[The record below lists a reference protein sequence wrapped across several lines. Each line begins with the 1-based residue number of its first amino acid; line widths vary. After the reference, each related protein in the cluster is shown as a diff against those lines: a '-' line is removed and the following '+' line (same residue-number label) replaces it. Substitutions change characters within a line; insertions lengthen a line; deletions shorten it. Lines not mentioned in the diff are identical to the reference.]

1 MTELL
6 ARPPDGAVA
15 LRWLGQ
21 GGFIFRSP
29 GDVTWAVDP
38 YLTDYSAGRGRI
50 ERLNPP
56 PVAPSE
62 LRVAAVLSSHSHYD
76 HHDPETLT
84 AVAAQTS
91 ADFYAAAEGARI
103 LGELGVDAGRVQ
115 TVAVGDELTL
125 GDPARSDVRAAFVF
139 AEHTGDP
146 VGFVFTVG
154 RGGRTVRIYVTGD
167 TLFNERLFSPA
178 TQDIDVL
185 CVCIN
190 GRGGNMTYEE
200 AVELTRRLAPRV
212 VIPMHFAV
220 MPHNTIDP
228 QLFVDAAQAAGLA
241 AETRVLGVG
250 EATQYPTLL

>member
-21 GGFIFRSP
+21 GGFLFRSP

-38 YLTDYSAGRGRI
+38 YLTNYSSGPSRV

-62 LRVAAVLSSHSHYD
+62 LAVDAVLGSHCHSD
-76 HHDPETLT
+76 HLDPETLA
-84 AVAAQTS
+84 AVAAHTS
-91 ADFYAAAEGARI
+91 AEFYTAAEGARM
-103 LGELGVDAGRVQ
+103 LGELGVEARRVQ

-125 GDPARSDVRAAFVF
+125 GDPARSDVRAAIVF

-154 RGGRTVRIYVTGD
+154 RGGRAVRIYVTGD

-228 QLFVDAAQAAGLA
+228 QLFVDAAQAAGLS

-250 EATQYPTLL
+250 EAMQVPG

>member
-1 MTELL
+1 MTGLL

-38 YLTDYSAGRGRI
+38 YLTDYSASRGRI
-50 ERLNPP
+50 DRLNPP
-56 PVAPSE
+56 PVAPSA

-84 AVAAQTS
+84 AVAAHTS
-91 ADFYAAAEGARI
+91 ANFYTAAEGARI
-103 LGELGVDAGRVQ
+103 LGELGVDARRVH
-115 TVAVGDELTL
+115 TIAVGDELTL
-125 GDPARSDVRAAFVF
+125 GDRARSDVRTAVVF

-154 RGGRTVRIYVTGD
+154 RGRRTVRIYVTGD

-190 GRGGNMTYEE
+190 GQGGNMTYEE
-200 AVELTRRLAPRV
+200 AVELTRRLAARV

-228 QLFVDAAQAAGLA
+228 QFFVDAAQAAGLA
-241 AETRVLGVG
+241 AETRVLAVG
-250 EATQYPTLL
+250 EATQYPPLL

>member
-6 ARPPDGAVA
+6 ARPPDGAVTM
-15 LRWLGQ
+15 RWLGQ
-21 GGFIFRSP
+21 GGFLFRSA

-38 YLTDYSAGRGRI
+38 YLTDFSAGSGRI

-56 PVAPSE
+56 PVPPWE
-62 LRVAAVLSSHSHYD
+62 LRVDAVLSSHNHSD
-76 HHDPETLT
+76 HLDPETLT
-84 AVAAQTS
+84 VVAARTS
-91 ADFYAAAEGARI
+91 AEFYTAAEGARM
-103 LGELGVDAGRVQ
+103 LGELGVEARRVHA
-115 TVAVGDELTL
+115 VAVGDELTL
-125 GDPARSDVRAAFVF
+125 GDAARSDVRAACVF

-154 RGGRTVRIYVTGD
+154 RSDRTVRIYVTGD
-167 TLFNERLFSPA
+167 TLFNERLFSSA
-178 TQDIDVL
+178 TRDIDVL

-228 QLFVDAAQAAGLA
+228 QLFVDAAQAAGLS
-241 AETRVLGVG
+241 AETRVLAVG
-250 EATQYPTLL
+250 EATQIPG

>member
-21 GGFIFRSP
+21 GGFLFRSP

-38 YLTDYSAGRGRI
+38 YLTDYSSGRGRV

-62 LRVAAVLSSHSHYD
+62 LAVDAVLGSHCHSD
-76 HHDPETLT
+76 HLDPETLA
-84 AVAAQTS
+84 AVAAHSS
-91 ADFYAAAEGARI
+91 AEFYTAAEGARM
-103 LGELGVDAGRVQ
+103 LGELGVEARRVH

-125 GDPARSDVRAAFVF
+125 GDPARSDVRTAIVF

-146 VGFVFTVG
+146 VGFVFAVG
-154 RGGRTVRIYVTGD
+154 HGERAVRIYVTGD

-200 AVELTRRLAPRV
+200 AVGLTRRLAPRV

-228 QLFVDAAQAAGLA
+228 QLFVDAAHAAGLA

-250 EATQYPTLL
+250 EAMQVPG

>member
-6 ARPPDGAVA
+6 ARPPDGAVTM
-15 LRWLGQ
+15 RWLGQ
-21 GGFIFRSP
+21 GGFLFRSP

-38 YLTDYSAGRGRI
+38 YLTDYSARGSRI

-56 PVAPSE
+56 PVSPSE
-62 LRVAAVLSSHSHYD
+62 LRVDAVLSSHNHSD
-76 HHDPETLT
+76 HLDPETLT
-84 AVAAQTS
+84 AVAAHTS
-91 ADFYAAAEGARI
+91 AEFYAAAEGARK
-103 LGELGVDAGRVQ
+103 LGELGVDAPRVHA
-115 TVAVGDELTL
+115 VAVGDELTL
-125 GDPARSDVRAAFVF
+125 GDAARSDVRTTFVF

-167 TLFNERLFSPA
+167 TLFNERLFSP
-178 TQDIDVL
+178 TTRDIDVL

-190 GRGGNMTYEE
+190 GRGGNMSYKD

-250 EATQYPTLL
+250 EVTQIPG

>member
-21 GGFIFRSP
+21 GGFLFRSP

-38 YLTDYSAGRGRI
+38 YLTNYSAGSGRV

-62 LRVAAVLSSHSHYD
+62 LRVEAVLSSHNHSD
-76 HHDPETLT
+76 HLDPETLT
-84 AVAAQTS
+84 VVAAHTS
-91 ADFYAAAEGARI
+91 AEFYTAAEGARK
-103 LGELGVDAGRVQ
+103 LGELGVDAARVHAI
-115 TVAVGDELTL
+115 AVGDELTL
-125 GDPARSDVRAAFVF
+125 GDPARSDVRTTFVF

-154 RGGRTVRIYVTGD
+154 RAGRPVRIYVTGD

-178 TQDIDVL
+178 TRDIDVL

-190 GRGGNMTYEE
+190 GRGGNMTYQE

-228 QLFVDAAQAAGLA
+228 QLFVDAAHAAGLA
-241 AETRVLGVG
+241 AEPRVLAVG
-250 EATQYPTLL
+250 EAMQVPG

>member
-6 ARPPDGAVA
+6 ARPPDGVVT

-21 GGFIFRSP
+21 GGFLFRSA

-38 YLTDYSAGRGRI
+38 YLTNYSSGPNRVQ
-50 ERLNPP
+50 RLNPP
-56 PVAPSE
+56 PVAPEE
-62 LRVAAVLSSHSHYD
+62 LVVDAVLGSHCHSD
-76 HHDPETLT
+76 HLDPETLA
-84 AVAAQTS
+84 AVAAHTS
-91 ADFYAAAEGARI
+91 AEFYTAAEGAHM
-103 LGELGVDAGRVQ
+103 LGELGVDAGRVHAV
-115 TVAVGDELTL
+115 TVGDELTL
-125 GDPARSDVRAAFVF
+125 GDPARSDARTAFVF

-146 VGFVFTVG
+146 LGFVFTVG
-154 RGGRTVRIYVTGD
+154 RGDRPVRIYVTGD

-228 QLFVDAAQAAGLA
+228 QLFVDAAHAAGLM

-250 EATQYPTLL
+250 EATQVPG